1 MIINASILQDWLT
14 EIFSPCAIVYSSD
27 RAKKSIS
34 KNYLNQAD
42 FMWSFGDFKGKKI
55 ELFTLDKTST
65 SSNSIIRNFKIDTYD
80 NNKFKIIQRKDI

>member
-42 FMWSFGDFKGKKI
+42 FM
-55 ELFTLDKTST
+55 
-65 SSNSIIRNFKIDTYD
+65 
-80 NNKFKIIQRKDI
+80 

>member
-27 RAKKSIS
+27 RPKKSIS

-42 FMWSFGDFKGKKI
+42 FM
-55 ELFTLDKTST
+55 
-65 SSNSIIRNFKIDTYD
+65 
-80 NNKFKIIQRKDI
+80 